1 MSPVFYVSFLEKVR
15 VVAYETIRL
24 SIESHSQKSLF
35 IMINVFHLIFIMIN

>member
-15 VVAYETIRL
+15 VVDYETIRL
-24 SIESHSQKSLF
+24 SIESLSQKSPF